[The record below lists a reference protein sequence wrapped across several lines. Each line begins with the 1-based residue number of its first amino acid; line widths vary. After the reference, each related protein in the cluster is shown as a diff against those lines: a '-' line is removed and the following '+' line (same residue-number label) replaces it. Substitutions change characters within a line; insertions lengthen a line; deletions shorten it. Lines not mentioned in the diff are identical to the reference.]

1 MTPAFDR
8 RSMLRGSLT
17 LAAAGLLTAC
27 AADETPE
34 SSATPSPTATTP
46 SPTPTPGRVESSGR
60 PVMASSYGANGT
72 HYPDDLPWLG
82 EAAALE
88 LIAECSWADIESAV
102 RGLDAA
108 TVTEGV
114 VIRVKPGTLTGNGSG
129 SSSQPVLA
137 SVGDLSW
144 TRNVLICPLEGF
156 SSVTLDATGARLDQ
170 CARLSLFGMVSP
182 GTLVMTQCAAMQV
195 GWSRFNG
202 LSITR
207 GARGVALYELVL
219 GFRQDEN
226 DTVGIRPI
234 DELEMID
241 ISRHGCVFGPSVK
254 PAESGAHC
262 DTMQLEGTGS
272 GPFGPLLSVD
282 CVDYGSSNAA
292 ELLHTQVT
300 LADYQHCLIL
310 GGQLPWQVYP
320 LRPGDYQGDP
330 NAFAGGCQDV
340 RLTECVVAGAVGKMG
355 FTQVQNS
362 TLSYTPV
369 DKQQPSVSG
378 AWSVDESIGGWDRAT
393 IMALQEI
400 PDYEIP
406 TLRSLWAW

>member
-1 MTPAFDR
+1 
-8 RSMLRGSLT
+8 
-17 LAAAGLLTAC
+17 
-27 AADETPE
+27 
-34 SSATPSPTATTP
+34 
-46 SPTPTPGRVESSGR
+46 
-60 PVMASSYGANGT
+60 
-72 HYPDDLPWLG
+72 
-82 EAAALE
+82 
-88 LIAECSWADIESAV
+88 
-102 RGLDAA
+102 
-108 TVTEGV
+108 
-114 VIRVKPGTLTGNGSG
+114 
-129 SSSQPVLA
+129 
-137 SVGDLSW
+137 
-144 TRNVLICPLEGF
+144 
-156 SSVTLDATGARLDQ
+156 
-170 CARLSLFGMVSP
+170 
-182 GTLVMTQCAAMQV
+182 MQV

-340 RLTECVVAGAVGKMG
+340 RLTDCVVAGAVGKMG

-378 AWSVDESIGGWDRAT
+378 AWTRRREHRRLGPGDHHVAAGDPRLRDPDAARALDLVGTTAVRRAFSESTSSRRGRCRTSAPHLRASSG
-393 IMALQEI
+393 
-400 PDYEIP
+400 
-406 TLRSLWAW
+406 RSPRARSPRPSRPPRRSRAPSAR

>member
-1 MTPAFDR
+1 MTSGFDR
-8 RSMLRGSLT
+8 RSLLRGSLT
-17 LAAAGLLTAC
+17 LAAAGALTAC
-27 AADETPE
+27 APVAPDTP
-34 SSATPSPTATTP
+34 ATPSPTATAP
-46 SPTPTPGRVESSGR
+46 SPTPTPGWAKSSAR
-60 PVMASSYGANGT
+60 PLMESSYGPNGT
-72 HYPDDLPWLG
+72 HYPDELPWLG

-88 LIAECSWADIESAV
+88 LIAECSWADIERLV

-108 TVTEGV
+108 TVADGV
-114 VIRVKPGTLTGNGSG
+114 VIRVKPGTLPGNGSG
-129 SSSQPVLA
+129 SSSPPVLA
-137 SVGDLSW
+137 SVGDPAW

-170 CARLSLFGMVSP
+170 CARLSLFGLVSP
-182 GTLVMTQCAAMQV
+182 GTLVMTQCVAMQV

-207 GARGVALYELVL
+207 GARGIALYELVL

-254 PAESGAHC
+254 PADSGAHC
-262 DTMQLEGTGS
+262 DTIQLEGTGS

-292 ELLHTQVT
+292 ELLHTQVS
-300 LADYQHCLIL
+300 LAEYQHCLIL

-340 RLTECVVAGAVGKMG
+340 RLTDCVVAGAVGKMG
-355 FTQVQNS
+355 FTQVHNS
-362 TLSYTPV
+362 TLSYIPV
-369 DKQQPSVSG
+369 DKQQPRDSG
-378 AWSVDESIGGWDRAT
+378 AWTVDESIGGWDRAT
-393 IMALQEI
+393 IMSLQQI

-406 TLRSLWAW
+406 TLRALWSW

>member
-1 MTPAFDR
+1 MTSGFDR
-8 RSMLRGSLT
+8 RAVLRGSLT

-27 AADETPE
+27 APA
-34 SSATPSPTATTP
+34 ASPTASPTP
-46 SPTPTPGRVESSGR
+46 EAPTPTPTPTPGWTTRSPRPSG
-60 PVMASSYGANGT
+60 ATSYGPNGT
-72 HYPDDLPWLG
+72 HYPDELPWLG
-82 EAAALE
+82 EAAAVE
-88 LIAECSWADIESAV
+88 LIAECSWTDIEQIV

-108 TVTEGV
+108 TVAGGV
-114 VIRVKPGTLTGNGSG
+114 VIRIKPGTLPGNGSG
-129 SSSQPVLA
+129 SSSPAVLTG
-137 SVGDLSW
+137 VGDPTW
-144 TRNVLICPLEGF
+144 TRNVLLCPLEGF
-156 SSVTLDATGARLDQ
+156 SSVTLAATGVRLDQ
-170 CARLSLFGMVSP
+170 CARLSLFGMVSA
-182 GTLVMTQCAAMQV
+182 GTLVMTQCDAMQI
-195 GWSRFNG
+195 GWSRING

-219 GFRQDEN
+219 GFRQDDN

-234 DELEMID
+234 DAFEMID

-254 PAESGAHC
+254 PADSGAHC

-272 GPFGPLLSVD
+272 GAFGPILSID

-292 ELLHTQVT
+292 ELLHTQVSR
-300 LADYQHCLIL
+300 ADYQHCLIL

-340 RLTECVVAGAVGKMG
+340 RVTDSVVVGAVGKMG

-369 DKQQPSVSG
+369 DSQQPRDAGS
-378 AWSVDESIGGWDRAT
+378 WTVDESSTGWDRAR
-393 IMALQEI
+393 IMSLQQI